1 MSHRHKVE
9 RSEVYAYSGT
19 IPGAVEERRAHG
31 GVRHVDFCAC
41 GAKRQTN
48 SNGRFA
54 EVGPWFT
61 EEAIDWLLVRHGS
74 NAANQSRTF
83 RLPVAVV
90 RAIDPA
96 DATETRHDGSF
107 DCPSYSVRAPWVDV
121 WANQRLEAIPLSRAT
136 RADIAQAREAE
147 ADYRRYEAYKRE
159 RREGGA

>member
-1 MSHRHKVE
+1 MSHRHKVK

-19 IPGAVEERRAHG
+19 IPGAIEERRAHG

-48 SNGRFA
+48 SNGNFA
-54 EVGPWFT
+54 EVGPWVVD
-61 EEAIDWLLVRHGS
+61 EPIDWLLVRHGS

-90 RAIDPA
+90 RAVDA
-96 DATETRHDGSF
+96 GEATETRRDGGW
-107 DCPSYSVRAPWVDV
+107 DGPSYSTRAPWVDV

-136 RADIAQAREAE
+136 RADVEQARETE
-147 ADYRRYEAYKRE
+147 ADYLRYEAYKRE
-159 RREGGA
+159 RREGGS